1 MKRLWSISELGL
13 ICCGCMKKKPTAAV
27 TLWIDQA
34 SGNIDRSK
42 YWSFR
47 YLYMTGKERCI
58 SFMYLPFSFC
68 VSTSLFPPSYLQFCW
83 LLCIINISCVM
94 WLFWIVWAC
103 VCALVSLCVCG
114 ITHTSAS
121 AKECVL
127 LCLCVCVPVPQYQ
140 ILLSQL
146 SASLS
151 LVVICLSVCCS
162 TFNLFFSFTLLLS
175 CECIICSPALS
186 LSVRCTFSCPL
197 PWLCILLS
205 LCFIPS
211 HFAVFTFSI
220 FFGSFSGGGKRKE
233 MTKQKIT
240 KINW

>member
-1 MKRLWSISELGL
+1 M
-13 ICCGCMKKKPTAAV
+13 CMCPCEP
-27 TLWIDQA
+27 L
-34 SGNIDRSK
+34 
-42 YWSFR
+42 
-47 YLYMTGKERCI
+47 
-58 SFMYLPFSFC
+58 C
-68 VSTSLFPPSYLQFCW
+68 V
-83 LLCIINISCVM
+83 
-94 WLFWIVWAC
+94 
-103 VCALVSLCVCG
+103 CVCG

-220 FFGSFSGGGKRKE
+220 FFGSFSGGKRKE

-240 KINW
+240 KIN

>member
-1 MKRLWSISELGL
+1 
-13 ICCGCMKKKPTAAV
+13 
-27 TLWIDQA
+27 
-34 SGNIDRSK
+34 
-42 YWSFR
+42 
-47 YLYMTGKERCI
+47 
-58 SFMYLPFSFC
+58 MYLPFSFC

-83 LLCIINISCVM
+83 LFCIINISCVM

-186 LSVRCTFSCPL
+186 LCAVHLFLPTPL
-197 PWLCILLS
+197 ALHPPLS

-211 HFAVFTFSI
+211 HFSVFTFSI
-220 FFGSFSGGGKRKE
+220 FFGSFSGGKKRKE

>member
-1 MKRLWSISELGL
+1 
-13 ICCGCMKKKPTAAV
+13 
-27 TLWIDQA
+27 
-34 SGNIDRSK
+34 
-42 YWSFR
+42 
-47 YLYMTGKERCI
+47 
-58 SFMYLPFSFC
+58 MYLPFSFC

-103 VCALVSLCVCG
+103 VCALVSLCVCVCG

-205 LCFIPS
+205 LSVLFHHIFLFLLS
-211 HFAVFTFSI
+211 VSSLAVFR
-220 FFGSFSGGGKRKE
+220 GEKKKRNDKTKDHKNQLISVVCMEMLVYYSSKE
-233 MTKQKIT
+233 KVWILSSACC
-240 KINW
+240 

>member
-1 MKRLWSISELGL
+1 MCPCEPL
-13 ICCGCMKKKPTAAV
+13 
-27 TLWIDQA
+27 
-34 SGNIDRSK
+34 
-42 YWSFR
+42 
-47 YLYMTGKERCI
+47 
-58 SFMYLPFSFC
+58 C
-68 VSTSLFPPSYLQFCW
+68 V
-83 LLCIINISCVM
+83 
-94 WLFWIVWAC
+94 
-103 VCALVSLCVCG
+103 CVCG

-186 LSVRCTFSCPL
+186 LCAVHLFLPTPL
-197 PWLCILLS
+197 ALHPPLS
-205 LCFIPS
+205 LFYSITFCCFY
-211 HFAVFTFSI
+211 FQYLLWQ
-220 FFGSFSGGGKRKE
+220 FFGGKKE
-233 MTKQKIT
+233 RNDKTKDHKNQLISVVCMEMLVYYSSKE
-240 KINW
+240 KV